1 MGHLQTMARRF
12 DNKLR
17 DVYGDPVPDIR
28 TWFSAVRFSPGSAD
42 IRFRNHVS
50 ARRRPGP
57 TVPVC
62 RLGAVWKNVD
72 LHFAAPARRP
82 ENSHSRELPSGFC
95 SAFSI
100 RLDHRHGGDFGSW
113 QGVRR
118 ARCHSIV
125 TDEQRRHGPE
135 SGPLRQRSLT
145 GR

>member
-1 MGHLQTMARRF
+1 MARRF

-62 RLGAVWKNVD
+62 RWALSGKTWTCISRHRPVARKI
-72 LHFAAPARRP
+72 HIPANFQADSVARFR
-82 ENSHSRELPSGFC
+82 SGW
-95 SAFSI
+95 I
-100 RLDHRHGGDFGSW
+100 
-113 QGVRR
+113 
-118 ARCHSIV
+118 IV
-125 TDEQRRHGPE
+125 TAAISVRGKA
-135 SGPLRQRSLT
+135 
-145 GR
+145 